1 VPTLVPIDC
10 LGLEAAMSPQQQRAT
25 CAGSATGRQ
34 RSVRTVVRGGSVTDE
49 LLRQPEC
56 FKACASLSP

>member
-1 VPTLVPIDC
+1 MPTLVPIDC
-10 LGLEAAMSPQQQRAT
+10 LGLEAAMSPQQHRAT

-49 LLRQPEC
+49 LLRQ
-56 FKACASLSP
+56 L